1 MPTAETKDL
10 AWKVATA
17 AVTAAMIAI
26 GNWVWSI
33 EGRVTNLD
41 NDMED
46 AQADIRKLEGISDD
60 VIAMKKDIEY
70 MRVTMDRIETALS
83 KLGDQ

>member
-17 AVTAAMIAI
+17 AVTASMLAL

-83 KLGDQ
+83 KLGEQ